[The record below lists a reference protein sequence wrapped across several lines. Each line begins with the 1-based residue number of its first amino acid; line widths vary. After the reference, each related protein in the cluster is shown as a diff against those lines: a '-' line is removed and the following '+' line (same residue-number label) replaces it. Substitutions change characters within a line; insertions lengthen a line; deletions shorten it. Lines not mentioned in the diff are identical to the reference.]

1 MLKAINRIKSQYEIV
16 YILGY
21 TKIKNS
27 DKII

>member
-1 MLKAINRIKSQYEIV
+1 MLNAINRYKAQYEIL

-21 TKIKNS
+21 TKMTNS